1 MKSLEI
7 EHEGFSVKLHF
18 TTSEH
23 IKEYGLKSKNPIF
36 LKEVFVEKEKRNQG
50 NGKQLLSIIE
60 NYANE
65 NGADLIFGHIPFDA
79 EFSKDKRFTNFSDV
93 EMIKNWLHKN
103 GYSLCPDNNDF
114 YKVIPQK
121 DKLKYYGGIGFN
133 VSSEIGNFEVITE
146 YDKTKFSKLSEAKE
160 HYLKIKGE
168 KSIWDLQKDELLDA
182 WYNI

>member
-1 MKSLEI
+1 MKSVEL
-7 EHEGFSVKLHF
+7 EHEGLEIKFYE
-18 TTSEH
+18 TTTEH
-23 IKEYGLKSKNPIF
+23 ASKHGLKSSKPIF
-36 LKEVFVEKEKRNQG
+36 FNHLLVDEKKRNRG
-50 NGKQLLSIIE
+50 NGKGLLKMLE
-60 NYANE
+60 EYAEKN
-65 NGADLIFGHIPFDA
+65 NFDLIFGSIPQNA
-79 EFSKDKRFTNFSDV
+79 EFSKDSRICFFSNI

-133 VSSEIGNFEVITE
+133 ISSEIGNFEVITE
-146 YDKTKFSKLSEAKE
+146 YDKTKFTKLSEAKE

-168 KSIWDLQKDELLDA
+168 KSIWDLQRDELLDA

>member
-7 EHEGFSVKLHF
+7 EHKGFSLKLYF
-18 TTSEH
+18 TKSEH
-23 IKEYGLKSKNPIF
+23 AKEYGLKAKNPIF
-36 LKEVFVEKEKRNQG
+36 LSELFVEKAKRNQG
-50 NGKQLLSIIE
+50 NGKQLLTIIE

-65 NGADLIFGHIPFDA
+65 NNADLIFGNIPNDA

-114 YKVIPQK
+114 YKVIRQK

-146 YDKTKFSKLSEAKE
+146 YEKLKFSKLTEAKE
-160 HYLKIKGE
+160 FYHKLKGE
-168 KSIWDLQKDELLDA
+168 KSIWDLQRDELLDA